1 MMASKIQDDESMMDR
16 FAEFAQLY
24 MDGKMSAGD
33 EEESGDE
40 GGDPDTVKTA
50 EDGENDREK
59 KTQTISA
66 REDDDDDDDNDDD
79 DDEVYEDEEEDDEE
93 LCDCP
98 SCVEERRIAE
108 MTEAVQVDCICWVF
122 AVCPAKFHSV
132 SSTPYSCFFFK
143 GESVPTRV

>member
-40 GGDPDTVKTA
+40 GDDPDMVKTA
-50 EDGENDREK
+50 GDGESDREK
-59 KTQTISA
+59 KTQTIPA
-66 REDDDDDDDNDDD
+66 KEDDDDDNDDD
-79 DDEVYEDEEEDDEE
+79 DDEVCEDEEEDEE

-108 MTEAVQVDCICWVF
+108 MTEAVQVDCVCWVF
-122 AVCPAKFHSV
+122 AVCPAKFHLV
-132 SSTPYSCFFFK
+132 SSTPYFVIFF
-143 GESVPTRV
+143 R